1 MTKIRFDDI
10 IITEQRNQTTQKK
23 GENKMTTTWQ
33 VVYNSSEYGVC
44 LEQIV
49 IGTRERAE
57 TIAAGLTAKNGIH
70 YWVEDGTATAEAFK
84 GDNT

>member
-1 MTKIRFDDI
+1 MTA
-10 IITEQRNQTTQKK
+10 
-23 GENKMTTTWQ
+23 TWQ
-33 VVYNSSEYGVC
+33 ILYNSSEYGVC

-49 IGTRERAE
+49 IGARERAE
-57 TIAAGLTAKNGIH
+57 TIAAGLIAKNGVH